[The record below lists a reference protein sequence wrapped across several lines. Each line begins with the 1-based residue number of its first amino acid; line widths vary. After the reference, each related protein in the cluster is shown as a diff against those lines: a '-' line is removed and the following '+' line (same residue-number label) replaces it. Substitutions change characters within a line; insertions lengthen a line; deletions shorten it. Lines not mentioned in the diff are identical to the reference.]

1 MTQLLNTAKKKK
13 AKTNSSL
20 SDKIFFTVVYGI
32 LVFALVVVA
41 YPLIYVVSASF
52 SSPAAVSSGQVFFLP
67 VQPTLLA
74 YETVINYKSI
84 WTGYANSVLYMV
96 LGTTV
101 ALIFN
106 TMAAFPLSR
115 KEFIGRHWFT
125 LLLAVTM
132 YVSGGLVPTYLLISS
147 LKMLDT
153 IWVMILPTATSVWHI
168 IMIRTYFTNSVP
180 EELYEAGQLD
190 GCSDFGYMIRILIP
204 LSGPIIAV
212 IALYTAVS
220 IWNAYFNAMIYLT
233 KQELY
238 PLQLFLR
245 NILTIGDS
253 INLEEAEE
261 SIEEMQNLIG
271 ISNLMRYAVIVV
283 ASVPVMLIYPFVQR
297 FFVRGVVVGSVKG

>member
-1 MTQLLNTAKKKK
+1 MTQKITPVKKK
-13 AKTNSSL
+13 AKTNYSI
-20 SDKIFFTVVYGI
+20 SDILFYIVVYGI
-32 LVFALVVVA
+32 LIFALVAVA

-52 SSPAAVSSGQVFFLP
+52 SSPAAVSSGRVVLWP

-74 YETVINYKSI
+74 YETVINYKNIWIGYQNSI
-84 WTGYANSVLYMV
+84 FYMV
-96 LGTTV
+96 VGTV
-101 ALIFN
+101 FALVFN

-115 KEFIGRHWFT
+115 KEFIGRRFFT
-125 LLLAVTM
+125 LVLAVTM

-147 LKMLDT
+147 LHLLDT
-153 IWVMILPTATSVWHI
+153 IWVMIIPTATSVWHI

-190 GCSDFGYMIRILIP
+190 GCSDIGFMLRILVP

-220 IWNAYFNAMIYLT
+220 IWNAYFNGMIYLT

-261 SIEEMQNLIG
+261 NIEEMQNLIG
-271 ISNLMRYAVIVV
+271 LSNLMRYAVIVV

-297 FFVRGVVVGSVKG
+297 FFVKGVVVGSVKG

>member
-1 MTQLLNTAKKKK
+1 MTQKMALGNKKS
-13 AKTNSSL
+13 KTNYSV
-20 SDKIFFTVVYGI
+20 SDIIFYIFVYGI
-32 LVFALVVVA
+32 LVFALVAVA

-52 SSPAAVSSGQVFFLP
+52 SSPAAVSSGQVVLWP

-74 YETVINYKSI
+74 YETVINYKNIWIGYQNSI
-84 WTGYANSVLYMV
+84 FYMV
-96 LGTTV
+96 VGTV
-101 ALIFN
+101 FALVFN

-115 KEFIGRHWFT
+115 KEFIGRRFFT
-125 LLLAVTM
+125 LVLAVTM

-147 LKMLDT
+147 LHLLDT
-153 IWVMILPTATSVWHI
+153 IWVMIIPTATSVWHI

-190 GCSDFGYMIRILIP
+190 GCSDIGFMLRILVP

-220 IWNAYFNAMIYLT
+220 IWNAYFNGMIYLT

-261 SIEEMQNLIG
+261 NIEEMQNLIG
-271 ISNLMRYAVIVV
+271 LSNLMRYAVIVV

-297 FFVRGVVVGSVKG
+297 FFVKGVVVGSVKG

>member
-1 MTQLLNTAKKKK
+1 MTQKITPVKKKT
-13 AKTNSSL
+13 KTTYSV
-20 SDKIFFTVVYGI
+20 SDIIFYVVVYGI
-32 LVFALVVVA
+32 LIFALIAVA

-52 SSPAAVSSGQVFFLP
+52 SSPAAVSSGKVVLWP

-74 YETVINYKSI
+74 YETVINYKNIWIGYQNSI
-84 WTGYANSVLYMV
+84 FYMV
-96 LGTTV
+96 VGTV
-101 ALIFN
+101 FALVFN

-115 KEFIGRHWFT
+115 KEFIGRRFFT
-125 LLLAVTM
+125 LVLAVTM

-147 LKMLDT
+147 LHLLDT
-153 IWVMILPTATSVWHI
+153 IWVMIIPTATSVWHI

-190 GCSDFGYMIRILIP
+190 GCSDIGYMIRILIP

-261 SIEEMQNLIG
+261 NIEEMQNLIG
-271 ISNLMRYAVIVV
+271 LSNLMRYAVIVV

-297 FFVRGVVVGSVKG
+297 FFVKGVVVGSIKG

>member
-1 MTQLLNTAKKKK
+1 MTQLLKTAKKARMKY
-13 AKTNSSL
+13 SL
-20 SDKIFFTVVYGI
+20 SDIIFFTIIYGI
-32 LVFALVVVA
+32 LGFALVVVA
-41 YPLIYVVSASF
+41 YPLIYVVSASL
-52 SSPAAVSSGQVFFLP
+52 SSPAAVSSGKVVLWP

-74 YETVINYKSI
+74 YETVINYKNIWVGYLNSI
-84 WTGYANSVLYMV
+84 IYMV
-96 LGTTV
+96 AGTAF
-101 ALIFN
+101 ALVFN
-106 TMAAFPLSR
+106 VMAAFPLSR
-115 KEFIGRHWFT
+115 KEFIGRRWFT

-132 YVSGGLVPTYLLISS
+132 YISGGLVPTYLLISS

-153 IWVMILPTATSVWHI
+153 VWVMIIPTATSVWHI

-190 GCSDFGYMIRILIP
+190 GCSDFGYMLRILIP

-220 IWNAYFNAMIYLT
+220 IWNSYFNAMIYLT

-253 INLEEAEE
+253 INLEEAEDN
-261 SIEEMQNLIG
+261 IEEMQNLIG

-297 FFVRGVVVGSVKG
+297 FFVKGVVVGSIKG

>member
-1 MTQLLNTAKKKK
+1 MTQKITPVKKK
-13 AKTNSSL
+13 AKTNYSI
-20 SDKIFFTVVYGI
+20 SDILFHIAVYGI
-32 LVFALVVVA
+32 LIFALVAVA

-52 SSPAAVSSGQVFFLP
+52 SSPAAVSSGLVVLWP

-74 YETVINYKSI
+74 YETVINYKNIWIGYQNSI
-84 WTGYANSVLYMV
+84 LYMV
-96 LGTTV
+96 VGTV
-101 ALIFN
+101 MALAFN
-106 TMAAFPLSR
+106 IMAAFPLSR
-115 KEFIGRHWFT
+115 KEFIGRRFFT
-125 LLLAVTM
+125 LVLAVTM

-147 LKMLDT
+147 LHLLDT
-153 IWVMILPTATSVWHI
+153 IWVMIIPTATSVWHI

-190 GCSDFGYMIRILIP
+190 GCSDFGYMIKILIP

-261 SIEEMQNLIG
+261 NIEEMQNLIG
-271 ISNLMRYAVIVV
+271 LSNLMKYAVIVV

-297 FFVRGVVVGSVKG
+297 FFVKGVVVGSVKG

>member
-1 MTQLLNTAKKKK
+1 MTQKITPVKKK
-13 AKTNSSL
+13 AKTNYSI
-20 SDKIFFTVVYGI
+20 SDILFYIVVYGI
-32 LVFALVVVA
+32 LIFALVAVA

-52 SSPAAVSSGQVFFLP
+52 SSPAAVSSGRVVLWP

-74 YETVINYKSI
+74 YETVINYKNIWIGYQNSI
-84 WTGYANSVLYMV
+84 FYMV
-96 LGTTV
+96 VGTV
-101 ALIFN
+101 FALVFN

-115 KEFIGRHWFT
+115 KEFIGRRFFT
-125 LLLAVTM
+125 LVLAVTM

-147 LKMLDT
+147 LHLLDT
-153 IWVMILPTATSVWHI
+153 IWVMIIPTATSVWHI

-190 GCSDFGYMIRILIP
+190 GCSDIGFMLRILVP

-261 SIEEMQNLIG
+261 NIEEMQNLIG
-271 ISNLMRYAVIVV
+271 LSNLMRYAVIVV

-297 FFVRGVVVGSVKG
+297 FFVKGVVVGSVKG

>member
-1 MTQLLNTAKKKK
+1 MTQKITPVKKK
-13 AKTNSSL
+13 AKTNYSI
-20 SDKIFFTVVYGI
+20 SDILFYIVVYGI
-32 LVFALVVVA
+32 LIFALVAVA

-52 SSPAAVSSGQVFFLP
+52 SSPAAVSSGRVVLWP

-74 YETVINYKSI
+74 YETVINYKNI
-84 WTGYANSVLYMV
+84 WIGYQNSVFYMV
-96 LGTTV
+96 VGTV
-101 ALIFN
+101 FALVFN

-115 KEFIGRHWFT
+115 KEFIGRRFFT
-125 LLLAVTM
+125 LVLAVTM

-147 LKMLDT
+147 LHLLDT
-153 IWVMILPTATSVWHI
+153 IWVMIIPTATSVWHI

-190 GCSDFGYMIRILIP
+190 GCSDIGFMLRILVP

-220 IWNAYFNAMIYLT
+220 IWNAYFNGMIYLT

-261 SIEEMQNLIG
+261 NIEELQNLIG
-271 ISNLMRYAVIVV
+271 LSNLMRYAVIVV

-297 FFVRGVVVGSVKG
+297 FFVKGVVVGSVKG

>member
-1 MTQLLNTAKKKK
+1 MTQKITPVKKK
-13 AKTNSSL
+13 AKTNYSI
-20 SDKIFFTVVYGI
+20 SDILFYIVVYGI
-32 LVFALVVVA
+32 LIFALVAVA

-52 SSPAAVSSGQVFFLP
+52 SSPAAVSSGRVVLWP

-74 YETVINYKSI
+74 YETVINYKNIWIGYQNSI
-84 WTGYANSVLYMV
+84 FYMV
-96 LGTTV
+96 VGTV
-101 ALIFN
+101 FALVFN

-115 KEFIGRHWFT
+115 KEFIGRRFFT
-125 LLLAVTM
+125 LVLAVTM

-147 LKMLDT
+147 LHLLDT
-153 IWVMILPTATSVWHI
+153 IWVMIIPTATSVWHI

-190 GCSDFGYMIRILIP
+190 GCSDIGFMLRILVP

-220 IWNAYFNAMIYLT
+220 IWNAYFNGMIYLT

-261 SIEEMQNLIG
+261 NIEELQNLIG
-271 ISNLMRYAVIVV
+271 LSNLMRYAVIVV

-297 FFVRGVVVGSVKG
+297 FFVKGVVVGSVKG

>member
-1 MTQLLNTAKKKK
+1 MTQKITPVKKK
-13 AKTNSSL
+13 AKTNYSI
-20 SDKIFFTVVYGI
+20 SDILFYIVVYGI
-32 LVFALVVVA
+32 LIFALVAVA

-52 SSPAAVSSGQVFFLP
+52 SSPAAVSSGRVVLWP

-74 YETVINYKSI
+74 YETVINYKNIWIGYQNSI
-84 WTGYANSVLYMV
+84 FYMV
-96 LGTTV
+96 VGTV
-101 ALIFN
+101 FALVFN

-115 KEFIGRHWFT
+115 KEFIGRRFFT
-125 LLLAVTM
+125 LVLAVTM

-147 LKMLDT
+147 LHLLDT
-153 IWVMILPTATSVWHI
+153 IWVMIIPTATSVWHI

-190 GCSDFGYMIRILIP
+190 GCSDIGFMLRILVP

-253 INLEEAEE
+253 INLDEAEE
-261 SIEEMQNLIG
+261 GIEEMQNLIG

-283 ASVPVMLIYPFVQR
+283 ASVPVMLIYPFFQR
-297 FFVRGVVVGSVKG
+297 YFTKGIMIGAVKG